1 MPEFVTTETH
11 GHVLVVTMNR
21 PEVYNAVHP
30 PMHAEMDAVWND
42 FRDNSDLWVAILT
55 GAGDKAFSAGND
67 LKAFAQVAASGA
79 QQAPIPASGFAGLS
93 RRFDL
98 DKPIIAAVNGFA
110 MGGGFETALSCDI
123 ILGAARS
130 TYALPE
136 VKVGFF
142 AATGGVQRL
151 SRYMSPT
158 KAAELLFTGR
168 AMDAEEALNHGILN
182 AIHPDDGLMDAAMAM
197 AQDIASQAPS
207 SVRATKRVLN
217 ALERDALDDS
227 LGHSYDVLRDLMQ
240 TEDHRE
246 GVTAFA
252 EKRKPNW
259 VNR

>member
-11 GHVLVVTMNR
+11 GNVLVVTMNR
-21 PEVYNAVHP
+21 PEALNAVHAA
-30 PMHAEMDAVWND
+30 MHHEMDAIWND
-42 FRDNSDLWVAILT
+42 FRDNSELWVAILT

-67 LKAFAQVAASGA
+67 LKASAKGA
-79 QQAPIPASGFAGLS
+79 TGTIPDTGFAGLS
-93 RRFDL
+93 KRFDL

-110 MGGGFETALSCDI
+110 MGGGFETALACDI
-123 ILGAARS
+123 ILGAERS

-168 AMDAEEALNHGILN
+168 HMDAAEALSHGILN
-182 AIHPDDGLMDAAMAM
+182 AVHPDDALMDEAMKM
-197 AQDIASQAPS
+197 AQDIAAQAPS
-207 SVRATKRVLN
+207 SVRATKKVLN
-217 ALERDALDDS
+217 ALERAALDPS
-227 LGHSYDVLRDLMQ
+227 LAYSYEVLRELMQ

>member
-11 GHVLVVTMNR
+11 GHVLVVIMNR
-21 PEVYNAVHP
+21 PDVYNAVHAA
-30 PMHAEMDAVWND
+30 MHAEMDAVWND
-42 FRDNSDLWVAILT
+42 FRDNPDLWVAILT

-67 LKAFAQVAASGA
+67 LKASAKGNTGK
-79 QQAPIPASGFAGLS
+79 IPDTGFAGLS
-93 RRFDL
+93 KRFDL
-98 DKPIIAAVNGFA
+98 DKPVIAAVNGFA
-110 MGGGFETALSCDI
+110 MGGGFETALACDI
-123 ILGAARS
+123 ILGAERS

-158 KAAELLFTGR
+158 KAAELLYTGR
-168 AMDAEEALNHGILN
+168 HMDAAEALSHGILN
-182 AIHPDDGLMDAAMAM
+182 AVHPNEALMDEAMKL
-197 AQDIASQAPS
+197 AQDIAGQAPS
-207 SVRATKRVLN
+207 SVRATKKVLN
-217 ALERDALDDS
+217 ALEREALDGS
-227 LGHSYDVLRDLMQ
+227 LAYSYEVLADLMQ